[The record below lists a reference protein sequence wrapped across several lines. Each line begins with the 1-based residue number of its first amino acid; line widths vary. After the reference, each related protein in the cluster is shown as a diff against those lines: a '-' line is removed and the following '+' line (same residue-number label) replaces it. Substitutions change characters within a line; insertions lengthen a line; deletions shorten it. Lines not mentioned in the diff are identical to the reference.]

1 MFNPRENILFTLFLH
16 AHFMTFMIF
25 FSHSFPVD
33 YPFSDT
39 GVENNLCRIMPKG
52 IGR

>member
-25 FSHSFPVD
+25 FRI
-33 YPFSDT
+33 PFRST
-39 GVENNLCRIMPKG
+39 ILFRIPGLKTIYVG
-52 IGR
+52 